1 MLPPDDVYR
10 GRASEGEVEI
20 LSEPTEVDQA
30 LDAARRQLRAQ
41 ELPEEWADTGKVFE
55 DEYVTLYRDPVRFPG
70 GKLGTYLRISWSEKL
85 GNGVVILPKLNNSF
99 VLTRHFRHATR
110 AWHWEIP
117 RGFGERNASSIQNAT
132 RELMEEIGVEP
143 LSLKFLGVIYPD
155 AGMTGHKADV
165 YLADIARIGKVDRR
179 EGISH
184 AVVRRPHELLD
195 MIAKGDISD
204 GVTLSAVGLAL
215 AQGYLFDSKGVP
227 LDA

>member
-10 GRASEGEVEI
+10 GRASDGEVEI
-20 LSEPTEVDQA
+20 LSEPAEVEQA

-41 ELPEEWADTGKVFE
+41 DLPEEWADTGKVFE
-55 DEYVTLYRDPVRFPG
+55 DQYVTLYRDPVRFPG
-70 GKLGTYLRISWSEKL
+70 GKLGTYLRVAWSEKL
-85 GNGVVILPKLNNSF
+85 GNGVVILPRLNNSF

-117 RGFGERNASSIQNAT
+117 RGFGERNAPSIQNAA

-143 LSLKFLGVIYPD
+143 IALKHLGIINPD
-155 AGMTGHKADV
+155 AGMTAHKADV
-165 YLADIARIGKVDRR
+165 YLADIARIGKLDQS

-184 AVVRRPHELLD
+184 AIVRQPRELLD

-204 GVTLSAVGLAL
+204 GVTLSAISLAL
-215 AQGYLFDSKGVP
+215 AQGYLFDGKGVP
-227 LDA
+227 LGP